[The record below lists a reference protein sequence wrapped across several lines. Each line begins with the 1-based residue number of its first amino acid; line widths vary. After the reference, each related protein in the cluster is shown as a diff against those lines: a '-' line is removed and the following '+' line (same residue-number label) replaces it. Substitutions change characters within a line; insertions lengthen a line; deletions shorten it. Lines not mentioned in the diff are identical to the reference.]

1 MKPAIGCTEPVAV
14 ALASAIAYQAIAG
27 KLEAI
32 RITVSPALFKTS
44 LSCVV
49 PGTRGTGYQLAAV
62 LGALAGDPDL
72 KLEVLK
78 RVSEESVVEAYSWLS
93 QGTVEIALK
102 ERQTGLYVDVVV
114 RTNKGVG
121 RAVIKDTHTNI
132 ALVEANGEIIHEKE
146 KKEGKKQ
153 VGFNISRLQIADL
166 TRFVE
171 EVPFEDIEFVLDA
184 VKMNQALAEDGLTE
198 KFGMAVGA
206 NMLRL
211 VEEQSI
217 ANDLITA
224 AQILVASAC
233 DARFGGSQKAAMS
246 IAGSGSHGVTATL
259 PVAIVAERMGIEEE
273 RLARAIALSLLITI
287 YIKAYSGRLSAFCG
301 CAVTAASGA
310 SAGIVYL
317 LGGSNEQIG
326 HAIKNMAAD
335 ITGLLCDGGDFG
347 CALKT
352 STGAGAAVRAA
363 FFALKGIVI
372 PAGSGIVARSVE
384 ETIQNVG
391 RISSPGMVGTDT
403 VVLDIMTKN

>member
-49 PGTRGTGYQLAAV
+49 P
-62 LGALAGDPDL
+62 
-72 KLEVLK
+72 
-78 RVSEESVVEAYSWLS
+78 ESVVEAYSWLS

-233 DARFGGSQKAAMS
+233 
-246 IAGSGSHGVTATL
+246 
-259 PVAIVAERMGIEEE
+259 EE